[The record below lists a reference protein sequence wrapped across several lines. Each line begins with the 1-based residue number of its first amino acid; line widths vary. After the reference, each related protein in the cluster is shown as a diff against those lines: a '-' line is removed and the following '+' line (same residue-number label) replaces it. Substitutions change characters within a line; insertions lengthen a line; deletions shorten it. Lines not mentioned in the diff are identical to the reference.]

1 MSNISFNN
9 PWLLLIAL
17 PLIAAV
23 VVPFFAVVKKENIN
37 GHHIA
42 SVCLH
47 VLLVVCVTLAVSG
60 MTYEKVITD
69 TQVYILADIS
79 YSAEHNLDDV
89 QDSVEKVAKK
99 LPRNSKVGVI
109 CFGRNYQ
116 LISDLGDSI
125 PNVKAAED
133 RIDRSATDIG
143 SAMRYAGNL
152 FDDDVIKRIIV
163 ITDGVETVSANNIV
177 KVVTALQDD
186 NVYIDAVFIDDNI
199 SDDVRELQID
209 GVEATS
215 STYLNKD
222 EEVSVLV
229 HANCGLDENGE
240 KRERTDGYV
249 SLYKDGTRIER
260 KPASFYNGL
269 NVVNITLP
277 TSEAGTFSYEVKVEP
292 VDSANDYTTE
302 NNVGYF
308 SQRVGSEFKVLFL
321 GGTEADVAAGR
332 MIYGTDGVNY
342 ISDPRE
348 VPLSVE
354 EMYFYDEIVLCNFDV
369 RTIRASNMFM
379 TSLTTLVDDFGKTL
393 TTYGDTF
400 IEDDDASDANSP
412 LKQLANLLPV
422 RIGNFDQYQRLY
434 AIVLDISMSMDYND
448 KALYAK
454 RAAVELLN
462 MFNSNDTVMVVGFS
476 YILDEFMLPTQLTAR
491 QVVINKINAADT
503 ENGTSLSAALDYTYS
518 KMPTRYQ
525 ERNVII
531 ITDALFTSATDST
544 ASKTTVKAMCENDI
558 TVSALGIFPSDE
570 NSRTLE
576 DIILKNGAQ
585 SDDAFY
591 QRISDDS
598 QLDVVLKGIE
608 SETQEVRIEEGKS
621 YEVVLRRPDERVAQG
636 VESVGGIRGFFYNAA
651 KSQATVVL
659 SAKYNR
665 DKLNTFDV
673 PVYVYWN
680 SGGKGKVVSFL
691 SDISSLWAQDWFKET
706 NSKTFLS
713 NIPAATLPDERI
725 TTPFIVSVDNNGNST
740 TVNVLTSN
748 SLLDSTS
755 FTATLT
761 DPNGMITVKT
771 LAFASSTYFASF
783 ATDAPGIYTVHLEYK
798 LNDLVYETDAEFSI
812 FYNSEYDSFANC
824 SPSYLYRLL
833 SSNGSILDLDE
844 LKTLNNSDSEY
855 TSFVMSFTLP
865 LMIVC
870 AVIIVVD
877 IVIRQLRW
885 QDVVSFFSGTTNR
898 RRK

>member
-17 PLIAAV
+17 PLIAV
-23 VVPFFAVVKKENIN
+23 VVIPFFAVVKKDNFN
-37 GHHIA
+37 GHNIA

-47 VLLVVCVTLAVSG
+47 TLLVICVTLAVSG
-60 MTYEKVITD
+60 MTYEKVITE

-99 LPRNSKVGVI
+99 LPKNSKAGVI

-116 LISDLGDSI
+116 LISDLGEKI
-125 PNVKAAED
+125 PSVKAAD
-133 RIDRSATDIG
+133 KVDRSATDIG

-152 FDDDVIKRIIV
+152 FDDDVIKRIVV

-199 SDDVRELQID
+199 TDDVRELQID
-209 GVEATS
+209 SVEATS

-229 HANCGLDENGE
+229 QANCGLNGSGG

-249 SLYKDGTRIER
+249 SLYQDGIRIER

-269 NVVNITLP
+269 NVVNIPLP
-277 TSEAGTFSYEVKVEP
+277 TSEAGTYNYEVRVEP
-292 VDSANDYTTE
+292 VDAANDYSRN

-308 SQRVGSEFKVLFL
+308 SQRVSTDFKVLFL
-321 GGTEADVAAGR
+321 GGTAADITAGR
-332 MIYGTDGVNY
+332 MIYGTDGVTY
-342 ISDPRE
+342 ISDPKD

-354 EMYFYDEIVLCNFDV
+354 EMYFYDEIVLSNFDV

-393 TTYGDTF
+393 TTYGNTF
-400 IEDDDASDANSP
+400 IDEDDADDAKSP

-448 KALYAK
+448 KAYYAK
-454 RAAVELLN
+454 KAAVDLLN

-476 YILDEFMLPTQLTAR
+476 YVLDEFMLPTQLTAR
-491 QVVINKINAADT
+491 QVVINKINEAET
-503 ENGTSLSAALDYTYS
+503 ENGTSLSAALDYTYA
-518 KMPTRYQ
+518 KMPTRFP

-531 ITDALFTSATDST
+531 ITDALFTSASDSS
-544 ASKTTVKAMCENDI
+544 ASKTTVMKMCEDDI
-558 TVSALGIFPSDE
+558 TVSALGIFPSE
-570 NSRTLE
+570 NDSRTLE
-576 DIILKNGAQ
+576 GIINNGKQ
-585 SDDAFY
+585 SEDAFY
-591 QRISDDS
+591 KPITHNS
-598 QLDVVLKGIE
+598 QIDIVLKDIE
-608 SETQEVRIEEGKS
+608 TVTQEVRIDEGKS
-621 YEVVLRRPDERVAQG
+621 YEVVLRRPDERVAQD
-636 VESVGGIRGFFYNAA
+636 VASVGGINGFYYNAA

-673 PVYVYWN
+673 PIYAYWN
-680 SGGKGKVVSFL
+680 GGGRGKVVSFL
-691 SDISSLWAQDWFKET
+691 SDITTPWAQNWFNQT
-706 NSKTFLS
+706 DSNTFLS
-713 NIPAATLPDERI
+713 NIPLATLPDERI
-725 TTPFIVSVDNNGNST
+725 TTPFIVSVENNGNST

-748 SLLDSTS
+748 SLKDSTS

-761 DPNGMITVKT
+761 DPNGMVTEKN
-771 LAFASSTYFASF
+771 LAFASSIYFATF
-783 ATDAPGIYTVHLEYK
+783 AADAPGIYTVHLEYK
-798 LNDLVYETDAEFSI
+798 LNDLVYETDAEFSV

-833 SSNGSILDLDE
+833 SSNGSILELDE
-844 LKTLNNSDSEY
+844 IKTLNNSDSEY
-855 TSFVMSFTLP
+855 TSFVMSFTMP

-870 AVIIVVD
+870 AVLIVVD

-885 QDVVSFFSGTTNR
+885 QDVVSFFTGSTNR